1 MITLS
6 FPWLVIIVVLA
17 FLAALA
23 LVVCF
28 KSPIRKWVSFGLSIV
43 SVAYLLYIILWHE
56 SIGNGPLFD
65 WYLVGL
71 VGVSA
76 SMALAGIG
84 VMEWVKPAF
93 LRVAAQR
100 EVHRLAPPLA
110 ENHEEKQKH
119 IMEDGQRD
127 EKKIAKE
134 GSDAPERTT
143 EGEVKDGD
151 ANDVESLQR
160 EELIGKV
167 LPWFLDQ
174 LVQYGEDE
182 QNAIKACAIE
192 FVYEG
197 TITRPSVEIARN
209 TLYSQQRLM
218 ELCSAFVLL
227 DKDRSYCAEFAKVVF
242 TDTFNNT
249 EISTLEKKIKGKDRM
264 QILIDTY
271 WEAQS
276 INVKN

>member
-17 FLAALA
+17 FLAALG

-28 KSPIRKWVSFGLSIV
+28 KSPIRKWVSFGLSMV

-65 WYLVGL
+65 WYLVGF
-71 VGVSA
+71 VGVFA
-76 SMALAGIG
+76 SMALASVGI
-84 VMEWVKPAF
+84 MDWVKPAV
-93 LRVAAQR
+93 LPVAVQSK
-100 EVHRLAPPLA
+100 VSRLAPPLV
-110 ENHEEKQKH
+110 ENHEERQEPV
-119 IMEDGQRD
+119 MDD
-127 EKKIAKE
+127 EQSNEEKIAKE

-143 EGEVKDGD
+143 EGEIKDGD

-174 LVQYGEDE
+174 LVQYNEDE
-182 QNAIKACAIE
+182 QNAIKACAVE

-218 ELCSAFVLL
+218 ELCSAFILL
-227 DKDRSYCAEFAKVVF
+227 DKDRSNCAEFAKVVF
-242 TDTFNNT
+242 ADTFNNT

-271 WEAQS
+271 REAQS